1 MYFKYTYYLDPN
13 FSVYT
18 KDTFNLYSYV
28 PIQAQNVQFQIKN
41 INNIQPNQN
50 NNINNQNNMQSQNKV
65 KEYEKYEKVPI
76 NILKLDFTDL
86 NVGSPEY
93 IPGKVWSPISS
104 NTSSPVSSNTPSP
117 NISPRKHITVYENKQ
132 SSPRRYYNTHRRRN

>member
-13 FSVYT
+13 FSLYT

-28 PIQAQNVQFQIKN
+28 PIQPQNVQFQIN
-41 INNIQPNQN
+41 NNNIQKVNNIN
-50 NNINNQNNMQSQNKV
+50 NNINIINEV
-65 KEYEKYEKVPI
+65 KKYEKVPI

-104 NTSSPVSSNTPSP
+104 NTSSPVSSNTSSP

-132 SSPRRYYNTHRRRN
+132 SSPRRYYNNHHNNNIHTHRRRN